1 MPGPVPSAPP
11 APADLAAFEAAW
23 TEFFAAVR
31 RIRARSARE
40 QPGGLSLSQLNLVR
54 PLADGD
60 ARPVG
65 ELAELA
71 GVAAPTATRMLD
83 CLERE
88 GLVTR
93 AHARHDRRVVTV
105 ELTEE
110 GAGVLGEKI
119 DAVRARQREL
129 FEELSPA
136 EREQGAALLLRMT
149 DIVDRL

>member
-1 MPGPVPSAPP
+1 VPSPAPSAPS
-11 APADLAAFEAAW
+11 APADLAAFEDAW
-23 TEFFAAVR
+23 SEFFAAVR

-40 QPGGLSLSQLNLVR
+40 QPDGLSLSQLNLVR
-54 PLADGD
+54 PLGETG

-93 AHARHDRRVVTV
+93 AHAIHDRRVVTV
-105 ELTEE
+105 GLTATGER
-110 GAGVLGEKI
+110 VLADKI

-136 EREQGAALLLRMT
+136 EREQGAALMHKLS

>member
-1 MPGPVPSAPP
+1 MPGSAPSAPP

-23 TEFFAAVR
+23 SEFFAAVR
-31 RIRARSARE
+31 RVRARSARE

-60 ARPVG
+60 PRPVG

-93 AHARHDRRVVTV
+93 AHARTDRRRGSG
-105 ELTEE
+105 ELT
-110 GAGVLGEKI
+110 A
-119 DAVRARQREL
+119 
-129 FEELSPA
+129 
-136 EREQGAALLLRMT
+136 
-149 DIVDRL
+149 